1 MIENNVENSTESAEL
16 EQLKLDT
23 KNKFID
29 DLKQNGISNDY
40 AIEDILAKVTFHAV
54 DFQGKNVGFIRNVE
68 GKVIDSETMIKNLK
82 NKIPDYFRGYN
93 GNAGNVN
100 STNNDNLATLSEHHI
115 LSLLQQ
121 IEEGKVKALD
131 DTQKAALLKTFS
143 ELNKIDYTPGST
155 KKRIGK
161 YDAMGVY
168 RLLQKAGGPR

>member
-29 DLKQNGISNDY
+29 DLKQNGVSNNY

-54 DFQGKNVGFIRNVE
+54 DFQGKNVGFIRNAE
-68 GKVIDSETMIKNLK
+68 GKVIDGESLIKSMK
-82 NKIPDYFRGYN
+82 EKIPGYFSGYN
-93 GNAGNVN
+93 GNAANVG

-115 LSLLQQ
+115 LNLLQQ
-121 IEEGKVKALD
+121 IEQGAVKSID
-131 DTQKAALLKTFS
+131 DTQKASLLKTFS
-143 ELNKIDYTPGST
+143 ELNKIDYTPGDT